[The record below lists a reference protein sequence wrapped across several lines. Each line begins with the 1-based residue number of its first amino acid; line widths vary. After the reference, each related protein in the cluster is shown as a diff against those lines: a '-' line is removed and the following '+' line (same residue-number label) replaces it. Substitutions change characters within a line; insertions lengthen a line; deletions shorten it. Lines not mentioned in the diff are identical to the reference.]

1 MSSTQAIGNNAGTA
15 VPLAVDGSGNLVA
28 VSSGS
33 AVTAPAHVYD
43 GSGWVSLRAN
53 VGGEVKVVLVG
64 TTSGGSLVPVQVATN
79 GELVIV

>member
-15 VPLAVDGSGNLVA
+15 VPLAVDASGNLVA

-33 AVTAPAHVYD
+33 AVTAPARVYD

-79 GELVIV
+79 GALVTV

>member
-1 MSSTQAIGNNAGTA
+1 
-15 VPLAVDGSGNLVA
+15 
-28 VSSGS
+28 
-33 AVTAPAHVYD
+33 VYD

>member
-15 VPLAVDGSGNLVA
+15 VPLAVDASGNLVA

-33 AVTAPAHVYD
+33 AVTTPARVYD

-64 TTSGGSLVPVQVATN
+64 TTSGGALVPVQVATN
-79 GELVIV
+79 GALEIV